1 MSRIRAASAT
11 LLLLFALTPGTGNAA
26 STGFRMTSL
35 AFRDP
40 HFFVSFI
47 GCRDITDNPLAGF
60 SVNGRIQTDMTSDTN
75 PADSLLDL
83 SELIVFKPLDQ
94 NAATGTLQFV
104 TGQCT
109 TPSAGVQCQPAPSG
123 VTTFTY
129 QNQASG
135 ACLAPLAGTTSSYT
149 PSITSP
155 TDNCFVTDVGTLTLG
170 LAGLPMTLHSA
181 RIGGVYSGVPATGI
195 VNGLIMGF
203 LVKTDADATILPAS
217 MPLIGGQT
225 LSSLLPGGS
234 GNCASHS
241 DVDNLSGEAGW
252 WMYLNFVATAVP
264 YSDGTTGV
272 EPTRVFASFAV
283 PRPNP
288 FRGSV
293 ELDYTLPVAGA
304 VRVWVTD
311 IAGRRI
317 ADLRGGIL
325 SPGAHSATW
334 DGRDAAGARAPAG
347 VYFIHAEA
355 AGRTITSR
363 VALVR

>member
-1 MSRIRAASAT
+1 MSRMRAASAT
-11 LLLLFALTPGTGNAA
+11 LLALLALTPGTGDAA
-26 STGFRMTSL
+26 STGFRMSTL

-40 HFFVSFI
+40 HFFMNFI
-47 GCRDITDNPLAGF
+47 GCRDITDTPLAGF
-60 SVNGRIQTDMTSDTN
+60 SVNGKIQTDLTSDSN

-83 SELIVFKPLDQ
+83 SELIVFTPLDQ

-109 TPSAGVQCQPAPSG
+109 TPSAGVQCQPGSG
-123 VTTFTY
+123 SVTTFTY
-129 QNQASG
+129 HNQTSG
-135 ACLAPLAGTTSSYT
+135 LCLAPLAGTTSSYT

-155 TDNCFVTDVGTLTLG
+155 TDNCFVTDVGTLTLA
-170 LAGLPMTLHSA
+170 LAGLPMTLQSA
-181 RIGGVYSGVPATGI
+181 RIGGVYSGAPATGI

-203 LVKTDADATILPAS
+203 LAKADADATILPAS
-217 MPLIGGQT
+217 MPLIGGLP
-225 LSSLLPGGS
+225 LSSLLPGGA
-234 GNCASHS
+234 GNCSTHS
-241 DVDNLSGEAGW
+241 DVDIASGVPGW
-252 WMYLNFVATAVP
+252 WVYLNFVATAVP
-264 YSDGTTGV
+264 YNDGTSGV
-272 EPTRVFASFAV
+272 EPTRVFASFAA

-334 DGRDAAGARAPAG
+334 DGRDASGVRAPAG

-355 AGRTITSR
+355 AGRTNTSR